1 VRRRRL
7 DDRPIAGTRLIREW
21 DGVEHCV
28 TVRHQDYEYEGRPY
42 KSLSSVAGAITGTRW
57 NGWTFFGLRKQRRR
71 AVTRRRAGGVPEKPG
86 GRARIVLKRRCA
98 LRRFDPLWDEL
109 FPAEQAR
116 IVQLLV
122 DRVDVEPDGLKIRVK
137 SEGLAQL
144 YADLARASE
153 TRRAE

>member
-1 VRRRRL
+1 V
-7 DDRPIAGTRLIREW
+7 PFAGSIR
-21 DGVEHCV
+21 
-28 TVRHQDYEYEGRPY
+28 
-42 KSLSSVAGAITGTRW
+42 
-57 NGWTFFGLRKQRRR
+57 
-71 AVTRRRAGGVPEKPG
+71 
-86 GRARIVLKRRCA
+86 
-98 LRRFDPLWDEL
+98 WDEL